1 MSEFKYP
8 HLFEPI
14 KLGNQLFRN
23 RLFAAPTGYRNMTH
37 DSIYAEEAFQYYR
50 RKAMGGC
57 ASVAT
62 GELIVD
68 TQYGRGSLNQ
78 ICIDNPAA
86 QIPLGKLAFSI
97 SRYGAVPTAELTH
110 AGMYANRELAIFGA
124 SARGEAYGPV
134 EMELSGRLIKA
145 MPEEMIEETIE
156 KFIKAA
162 VIAKNCGFQMILVH
176 AGHGWGLHQFL
187 SPKTNTRKDK
197 WGGPDIENRARM
209 LIAICDGIKRKLG
222 PKFPI
227 EVRISGS
234 ECYDEGYGID
244 EGIKIAKVLEDHI
257 DMVHVSCGN
266 HEVQEVF
273 TVTHPSMF
281 LGDGCNVKY
290 AAEIKKHVGIPVATI
305 GALGDPAQ
313 MEEIIA
319 SGQAD
324 VIEMARSLIADPD
337 LPNKIREGRE
347 DEIKVCMR
355 CLNCFS
361 NQQVHGVKYCAV
373 NPESGHEH
381 ETLYN
386 MRQQAPRKKVLVVG
400 GGIGGMEAAITC
412 AQYGHQVILC
422 EKKDVLGGSILCEK
436 NVPFKSKLDQYIS
449 NQIKAVHRAAIDV
462 RMNTEVTKE
471 YADEIS
477 PDVIIAAL
485 GARPIKPPIP
495 GIDGKNVLGAEEAY
509 LAPDKVGKTAVVL
522 GGGLVGIEIALYM
535 AMLGRKVTVVEMLD
549 SINDGG
555 NILHTLGLKVEIARY
570 GIDMNFKTT
579 AKEITEKGV
588 KCVKEDGTEVFFD
601 AETVIYAV
609 GQRPLQD
616 EALALRYCAPEF
628 YMIGDCVSP
637 KNIPNATS
645 QAYDISINIG
655 RI

>member
-8 HLFEPI
+8 HLFEPLR
-14 KLGNQLFRN
+14 LGNQLCRN
-23 RLFAAPTGYRNMTH
+23 RLFGAPTGYRNMTH
-37 DSIYAEEAFQYYR
+37 DSIYPEEAFQYFR

-57 ASVAT
+57 GAVST
-62 GELIVD
+62 GEFIVD
-68 TQYGRGSLNQ
+68 SKYGRGNDEQ
-78 ICIDNPAA
+78 ICLDNPASFLP
-86 QIPLGKLAFSI
+86 IGKLAFAI
-97 SRYGAVPTAELTH
+97 TRYGAVATAELAH
-110 AGMYANRELAIFGA
+110 HGMYSNRDLAIFGA
-124 SARGEAYGPV
+124 TSTGEAYGPS
-134 EMELSGRLIKA
+134 ECELDGRLIKE
-145 MPEEMIEETIE
+145 MPEELIENMIE
-156 KFIKAA
+156 KFIDGA
-162 VIAKNCGFQMILVH
+162 VFCKNAGYGMVMLH

-187 SPKTNTRKDK
+187 SPTFNKRKDR
-197 WGGPDIENRARM
+197 WGGSIENRARM
-209 LIAICDGIKRKLG
+209 LIAICEGIKRKCG

-234 ECYDEGYGID
+234 ECYDKGYGVE
-244 EGIKIAKVLEDHI
+244 EGVEIAKAIENYI
-257 DMVHVSCGN
+257 DLLHVSVGT
-266 HEVQEVF
+266 HEIQEVF
-273 TVTHPSMF
+273 TITHPSMF

-290 AAEIKKHVGIPVATI
+290 AAEIKKHVGIPVATV

-319 SGQAD
+319 SGKAD

-337 LPNKIREGRE
+337 LPNKIRAGRE

-412 AQYGHQVILC
+412 AEYGHEVILC

-449 NQIKAVHRAAIDV
+449 NQIKAISRAAIDV
-462 RMNTEVTKE
+462 RMNTTVTKE
-471 YADEIS
+471 YADEIR

-485 GARPIKPPIP
+485 GARPIKPPIQ
-495 GIDGKNVLGAEEAY
+495 GIDGKNVIGAEEAY
-509 LAPDKVGKTAVVL
+509 INPEKVGKSCVVL
-522 GGGLVGIEIALYM
+522 GGGLVGIEMALYM

-588 KCVKEDGTEVFFD
+588 KCVKEDGSEVFFD

-616 EALALRYCAPEF
+616 EALDLRFCAPEF

-655 RI
+655 RV